1 MDISN
6 EKFFAIK
13 IMKENQVN
21 TQNKIEN
28 VIREIQTL
36 SDIDHENIVE
46 IEYINIDGIYKKR
59 DGRVIKVIYY
69 IMKIAEYGELYNFLQ
84 FTPIFSE
91 KLARFYF
98 KQLINGR
105 KKYLFLPYKSILIAS
120 PKNCRISKN
129 KLFLSLL

>member
-1 MDISN
+1 
-6 EKFFAIK
+6 
-13 IMKENQVN
+13 MKENQVN

-36 SDIDHENIVE
+36 SDIDHDNIVE
-46 IEYINIDGIYKKR
+46 IEYINIDGVYKKR
-59 DGRVIKVIYY
+59 DGREIKVIYY

-98 KQLINGR
+98 KQLINGE
-105 KKYLFLPYKSILIAS
+105 
-120 PKNCRISKN
+120 
-129 KLFLSLL
+129 